1 MKIIHIKSTWSPH
14 KGEYYNCFV
23 LYDDAWDDYEY
34 KTTFHAVF
42 CDAQGGCKEIGVVK
56 IYFHEYDKKRIDL
69 SQKAVRD
76 VIDYNIDIVQLNE
89 KFCSLGQTLTYYQ
102 TLKNECPNDYLNI
115 LKRLNDIAVNP
126 EVRAKFIDEDGVQT
140 SLLRNSSA
148 EKALNEA
155 KVLLETN
162 QLMQK
167 DISFKYFAKV
177 PYNDNR
183 TQLVFDFKKNENI
196 PYRINA
202 LIGKNGVGKTQ
213 ILSHLAESLSGITL
227 DVLEKEEA
235 FEGKRPPVDKVISVS
250 YSAFDEFR
258 KRVTENSVYQENSY
272 AYCGIQSEHGTLS
285 LNELKENFIA
295 ALKTIRK
302 KERLESWKII
312 MQELIEKEHL
322 DLIEKAAEGEI
333 DQIHWSSGQYILLC
347 TMTEAIATIEKESL
361 LLFDEPELHL
371 HPNAV
376 ANTLR
381 MLYKLLEEFDSYA
394 IFATHSPLIVQ
405 EIPSKYVQILSR
417 IDNVLTVRKPV
428 LECFGENVTNITNDI
443 FDVNSSESNY
453 KTILRKL
460 SQKMSFEDILDMFD
474 GALSFNAMIYLK
486 GCYRVE

>member
-1 MKIIHIKSTWSPH
+1 MKIIHKTDTWPPNMGDY
-14 KGEYYNCFV
+14 KNCLV
-23 LYDDAWDDYEY
+23 LYDDNWNDYGY
-34 KTTFHAVF
+34 KTTFHVTF
-42 CDAQGGCKEIGVVK
+42 CNAQGDCIKIGDVK
-56 IYFHEYDKKRIDL
+56 IYYYDYDQNRTDEYG
-69 SQKAVRD
+69 SAVSG
-76 VIDYNIDIVQLNE
+76 VIERNISQLNK
-89 KFCSLGQTLTYYQ
+89 KFCSLGQTLAYYQ
-102 TLKNECPNDYLNI
+102 NLKNECPNNYLDI
-115 LKRLNDIAVNP
+115 LKRLNDIAINQK
-126 EVRAKFIDEDGVQT
+126 VRARFIDEDGVQT

-155 KVLLETN
+155 EGLLKTD
-162 QLMQK
+162 QLIQK
-167 DISFKYFAKV
+167 DISFKYFTKV

-183 TQLVFDFKKNENI
+183 TQIVFDFKRNENI

-227 DVLEKEEA
+227 NVLDKEES
-235 FEGKRPPVDKVISVS
+235 FEGKRPPVDKVISIS

-258 KRVTENSVYQENSY
+258 KRVTKNIVYQENSY

-285 LNELKENFIA
+285 LNELKKNFTA
-295 ALKTIRK
+295 ALETIRK
-302 KERLESWKII
+302 KDRLESWKII

-417 IDNVLTVRKPV
+417 IDNVLTVRKPA

-453 KTILRKL
+453 KMILRNL
-460 SQKMSFEDILDMFD
+460 SEKMSFEDILDMFD
-474 GALSFNAMIYLK
+474 GALSINAMIYLK
-486 GCYRVE
+486 GCFKDE